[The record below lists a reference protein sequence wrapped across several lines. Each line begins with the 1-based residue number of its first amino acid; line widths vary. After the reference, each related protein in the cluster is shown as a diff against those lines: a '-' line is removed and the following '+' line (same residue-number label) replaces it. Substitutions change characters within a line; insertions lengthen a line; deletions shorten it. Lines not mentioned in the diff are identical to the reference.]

1 MTARQNIPVI
11 AWRNLWRHRRRTL
24 LTLASIIFGVFIAIM
39 FTAMQDRNWNDMIDH
54 AARLG
59 GGHVTIQ
66 HPEFRE
72 TPSLK
77 KSVLDST
84 RLAEIAMIQERS
96 RKVTQRITGAV
107 MMSTAAE
114 SFGAGIIAFDP
125 TNEDTTTFSLL
136 DPEALVEGKMFTSTN
151 DRGIILGQKLVEN
164 LDAYIGGRVVYTIT
178 DKEGELVSGMA
189 RLSGI
194 IKTGAPQLD
203 ASISLLPLG
212 AFREIIGYED
222 DEATQVAV
230 FIEDQRESGEVA
242 ARLGAAIDVDDITVI
257 PWFTSQPDLAAFV
270 AIKVGGTRFISAFV
284 ALLVAAGIFNTLFVS
299 VMERMREFGILMAIG
314 FTPLGLFGLVMMES
328 LWLALVGLVGAAL
341 VTLGP
346 YLYLASA
353 GIDMSQLLADQGT
366 MDVAGV
372 AMSTTLKVGIFP
384 ESVIIIAIAAL
395 VATLLAGLYPA
406 WRASTVEPV
415 EAIKL
420 V

>member
-1 MTARQNIPVI
+1 MTAGQNIPAI
-11 AWRNLWRHRRRTL
+11 AWRNLWRNRRRTL
-24 LTLASIIFGVFIAIM
+24 LTLASIIFGVFLAIM
-39 FTAMQDRNWNDMIDH
+39 FTAMQDRNWHEMINL

-66 HPEFRE
+66 HAEYQE
-72 TPSLK
+72 TPNLK
-77 KSVLDST
+77 KSIKDSSE
-84 RLAEIAMIQERS
+84 LVAIALTQPQT
-96 RKVTQRITGAV
+96 RKVTERVSSAV

-114 SFGAGIIAFDP
+114 SFGAGLIAFDP
-125 TNEDTTTFSLL
+125 TQEDVTTFSLL
-136 DPEALVEGKMFTSTN
+136 DPDALVEGKMFTSSN
-151 DRGIILGQKLVEN
+151 ERGIILGQKLAEN
-164 LDAYIGGRVVYTIT
+164 LDTYIGGRVVYTIT
-178 DKEGELVSGMA
+178 DKDGELVSGME
-189 RLSGI
+189 RLSGVI
-194 IKTGAPQLD
+194 RTGAPQMD
-203 ASISLLPLG
+203 ASLSLLTLG
-212 AFREIIGYED
+212 RLRDIVGYEN
-222 DEATQVAV
+222 DEATHIAV

-242 ARLGAAIDVDDITVI
+242 ANIGSSINAEDVTVL
-257 PWFTSQPDLAAFV
+257 PWYTTQSDLAAFV
-270 AIKVGGTRFISAFV
+270 AIKVGGTRFISAFI

-299 VMERMREFGILMAIG
+299 VMERMREFGILMALG

-328 LWLALVGLVGAAL
+328 LWLAIVGLIGAAL

-346 YLYLASA
+346 YLYLASV

-372 AMSTTLKVGIFP
+372 AMSTTMKVGIFP
-384 ESVIIIAIAAL
+384 ESVTMIAIAAL